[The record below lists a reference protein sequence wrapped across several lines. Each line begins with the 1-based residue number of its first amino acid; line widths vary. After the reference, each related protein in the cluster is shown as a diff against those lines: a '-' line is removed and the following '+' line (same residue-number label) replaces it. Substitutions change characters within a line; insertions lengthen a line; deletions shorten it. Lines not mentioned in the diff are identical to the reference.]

1 MRPVQPDFD
10 DDDELALPPLPPL
23 GDDEET
29 GVVGDDF
36 GDATDFADADE
47 KVGLDD
53 AEAGVDEGFD
63 VVELLDLEDLGDEL
77 GLENEAAGDLVGE
90 LDAVVDADDDEYGW
104 TRDTEQVAPEEWD
117 DTPLIEELD
126 DLGDD
131 YGGAVGL
138 DDNPLVELA
147 GEDEPVGLPPLD
159 RDAEEGNAEDLD
171 LEEDGQIELPPLSFE
186 QETRLMGSQLPP
198 PISTHAEIV
207 LRGPVYDLARGDRG
221 LWAAGDDLRCITD
234 EGVHTSAALGLEPE
248 DLTSVAASGRT
259 IVVGTQLGGVL
270 RSEDD
275 GESFHPING
284 WRSGREP
291 SVACRVIF
299 DRAGRLWMWAGGAL
313 YRSRDL
319 GNRWTGPVLP
329 SPVLDVVVDDGNVVV
344 LCASQG
350 QLEALR
356 CRDDGLAFEALAPSL
371 SSARGEGDARLAV
384 QGSQIL
390 IAREGDVEGPSLW
403 TGQQWVRLGELS
415 GCHLPSWISGE
426 PSGALHLAGRD
437 RGVVVRLG
445 EEPATVVDLHQAFG
459 ITPLRLRDVG
469 ADQRVH
475 AILVERETVWVACGV
490 GVIVVNG
497 GVSSVSGVS
506 VEGD

>member
-1 MRPVQPDFD
+1 MKDVPPDLPD
-10 DDDELALPPLPPL
+10 LEDDDELALPPLPPL
-23 GDDEET
+23 GEDEEM
-29 GVVGDDF
+29 GVGEDLGDE
-36 GDATDFADADE
+36 TDFADADE

-53 AEAGVDEGFD
+53 AEAGMDEAFD
-63 VVELLDLEDLGDEL
+63 VVDLLDLEDLGDEL

-90 LDAVVDADDDEYGW
+90 LGSVVDADDDEYGW
-104 TRDTEQVAPEEWD
+104 TRDTEQVAPEDWD

-131 YGGAVGL
+131 YGGALGL
-138 DDNPLVELA
+138 DDNPLVEFE

-159 RDAEEGNAEDLD
+159 RDAEEGYADDLD
-171 LEEDGQIELPPLSFE
+171 LEEDGRIELPPLSFE

-198 PISTHAEIV
+198 PITTAADVV
-207 LRGPVYDLARGDRG
+207 LRGPVYAMARGDRG

-234 EGVHTSAALGLEPE
+234 EGVHTPRATGLEPE
-248 DLTSVAASGRT
+248 DLMSVAASGQT
-259 IVVGTQLGGVL
+259 IVVGTQLGGVF
-270 RSEDD
+270 RSEDG

-291 SVACRVIF
+291 SVACRVVF

-329 SPVLDVVVDDGNVVV
+329 SPVLDVVLDDGNVVV

-350 QLEALR
+350 QLEVLR
-356 CRDDGLAFEALAPSL
+356 CRDDGLAFEAWAPSIE
-371 SSARGEGDARLAV
+371 SQSAEGEARVAV
-384 QGSQIL
+384 DGTRIL
-390 IAREGDVEGPSLW
+390 IAREGDVEGPACWDGAWS
-403 TGQQWVRLGELS
+403 RLAELS
-415 GCHLPSWISGE
+415 GCHLPCWIAGD

-437 RGVVVRLG
+437 RGVVVRAG
-445 EEPATVVDLHQAFG
+445 AEPATVVDLHQAFG

-475 AILVERETVWVACGV
+475 AILVEPDSIWVACGV
-490 GVIVVNG
+490 GVTVVRKKPL
-497 GVSSVSGVS
+497 
-506 VEGD
+506 